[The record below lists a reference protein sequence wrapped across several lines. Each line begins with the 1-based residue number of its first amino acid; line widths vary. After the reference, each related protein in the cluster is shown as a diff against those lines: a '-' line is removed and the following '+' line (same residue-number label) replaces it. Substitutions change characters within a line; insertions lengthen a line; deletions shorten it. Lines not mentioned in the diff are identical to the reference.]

1 MDKIQISAL
10 VKTVTREK
18 LMEMLMIVKFTKVN
32 FDEWLAVFEADGKM
46 RSKLMK
52 DDIVGK
58 IDDHTAMVK
67 TTIFN
72 QEGLASAMAIRI
84 PELVEQMGLTNEMF
98 VLKLAG

>member
-1 MDKIQISAL
+1 M
-10 VKTVTREK
+10 VTREK

-46 RSKLMK
+46 RSKFMK

-58 IDDHTAMVK
+58 IYDHTAMVK

-72 QEGLASAMAIRI
+72 QEGLTSAMAIRM

-98 VLKLAG
+98 VLKPAG

>member
-1 MDKIQISAL
+1 MSAL
-10 VKTVTREK
+10 TKMVTREK

-32 FDEWLAVFEADGKM
+32 FDEWLAVFDADGRM
-46 RSKLMK
+46 RSKFMK

-98 VLKLAG
+98 VLKPAG

>member
-1 MDKIQISAL
+1 M
-10 VKTVTREK
+10 VTREK

-46 RSKLMK
+46 RSKFMK

-72 QEGLASAMAIRI
+72 QEGLASAMAIRM

-98 VLKLAG
+98 VLKPAG

>member
-1 MDKIQISAL
+1 
-10 VKTVTREK
+10 
-18 LMEMLMIVKFTKVN
+18 MLMIVKFTKVN

-46 RSKLMK
+46 RLKFMK

-72 QEGLASAMAIRI
+72 QEGLASAMAIRM
-84 PELVEQMGLTNEMF
+84 PELVEQMGRTNEMF
-98 VLKLAG
+98 VLKPAG